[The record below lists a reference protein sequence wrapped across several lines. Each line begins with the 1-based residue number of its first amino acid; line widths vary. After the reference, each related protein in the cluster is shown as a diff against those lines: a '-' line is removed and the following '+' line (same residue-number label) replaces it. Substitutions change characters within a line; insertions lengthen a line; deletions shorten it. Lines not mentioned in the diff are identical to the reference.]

1 MTGMT
6 GTLRVP
12 QAALFVAVLACVA
25 FLNSFAGEFVFDD
38 IHEIAR
44 NPGLEP
50 LVPPWHAMFVGNKL
64 PARPLPYLT
73 FAIDRAIWGVRPFGY
88 HLTNLAVHV
97 IAALALFDLVRL
109 ALLSPRLGG
118 RWCDRAVPLAMVI
131 ATIWAVHPL
140 QTQAVTYVYQRIES
154 LTGMFSLVALAAF
167 AEAAVR
173 GWPRSWLLASA
184 AATAAA
190 MASKENAVILPFLV
204 LSYDWLFV
212 PADPGPDTSRNWA
225 RNLCGRGWYY
235 LLLVATW
242 AILAGALVSQA
253 LRYQEFEELQ
263 HSPREYL
270 YTQSEVI
277 LRYLRLAILP
287 LGQQFDYAGW
297 PVAKS
302 IGEVWPAFL
311 VVAALVVVT
320 AVGTM
325 LRRPWAAIG
334 VLFFLALAPTSS
346 ILPVEAVANE
356 HRMYVALAAVV
367 AAVVL
372 AAAAAFEHFGSRLA
386 ATPAA
391 GGSGSR
397 GQRAAVIVAGG
408 VILALVVTTQLRNQ
422 LYASPNALWMD
433 VLKKDR
439 DNFRAYH
446 MMASALD
453 AEGNPEFAAEMAEEA
468 VRRRSK
474 SKSFSELARHH
485 MSQGNPAMAEY
496 YLRHGYELVHTLYSP
511 HDKAVQIITSD
522 LATVLREQKKT
533 DEVRR
538 LCEEVL
544 ASGADGHAIYPK
556 AEIAASLLLA
566 ECLKNDGDFARA
578 EQLTARA
585 MMLAEKPSEPG
596 DTSLQN
602 AACLRADVLLGL
614 GRAADARGLLEGQIR
629 DLRARSRR
637 TKEEQHFLDLF
648 LRMLRELPNG

>member
-1 MTGMT
+1 MT

-12 QAALFVAVLACVA
+12 QAALFVAVLVGVA
-25 FLNSFAGEFVFDD
+25 FLNSFGGQFVFDD
-38 IHEIAR
+38 VHEIER
-44 NPGLEP
+44 NPWLEP
-50 LVPPWHAMFVGNKL
+50 LLPPWQAMFVGHKL

-73 FAIDRAIWGVRPFGY
+73 FAIDRALGGVRPFGY
-88 HLTNLAVHV
+88 HLTNLMIHV

-109 ALLSPRLGG
+109 ALLSPRVGG
-118 RWCDRAVPLAMVI
+118 RWADRAVPLAMVI

-140 QTQAVTYVYQRIES
+140 QTQAVTYIYQRMES

-173 GWPRSWLLASA
+173 GWPRGWLLGSA

-190 MASKENAVILPFLV
+190 MASKENAVVLPLLILA
-204 LSYDWLFV
+204 YDWLFV
-212 PADPGPDTSRNWA
+212 PAEPGPDTAGHWA
-225 RNLCGRGWYY
+225 RDFRDRGWYY

-242 AILAGALVSQA
+242 GILAGVLLSQRG
-253 LRYQEFEELQ
+253 RYQEFEDLQ

-277 LRYLRLAILP
+277 LHYLRLAILP
-287 LGQQFDYAGW
+287 IGQQFDYAGW
-297 PVAKS
+297 PVAKAF
-302 IGEVWPAFL
+302 GEVWPSFL
-311 VVAALVVVT
+311 AVAALVAIT
-320 AVGTM
+320 LAGTV

-356 HRMYVALAAVV
+356 HRMYVALAAV
-367 AAVVL
+367 
-372 AAAAAFEHFGSRLA
+372 AAAAVLASTMGFDRFGGGVATVA
-386 ATPAA
+386 ATGDANSPGRRVAAMAA
-391 GGSGSR
+391 GL
-397 GQRAAVIVAGG
+397 
-408 VILALVVTTQLRNQ
+408 VILALVVATQLRNQ
-422 LYASPNALWMD
+422 LYTSPTALWMD
-433 VLKKDR
+433 VLEKDR

-446 MMASALD
+446 NMATALD
-453 AEGNPEFAAEMAEEA
+453 AEGDPAFATEMAEEA

-474 SKSFSELARHH
+474 SRVFSELARSHVAR
-485 MSQGNPAMAEY
+485 GNPAMAEY
-496 YLRHGYELVHTLYSP
+496 YLRHGYDLIHKLHPP

-544 ASGADGHAIYPK
+544 ASGADGRVIYPK

-566 ECLKNDGDFARA
+566 ECVRNDGDFARA

-585 MMLAEKPSEPG
+585 MTLAEKPSEPG
-596 DTSLQN
+596 DPSLLN
-602 AACLRADVLLGL
+602 AACLRADVLLGM
-614 GRAADARGLLEGQIR
+614 GRASDARGLLEDQIR
-629 DLRARSRR
+629 SLRARSRR

-648 LRMLRELPNG
+648 LRMLRDLPNE

>member
-1 MTGMT
+1 
-6 GTLRVP
+6 
-12 QAALFVAVLACVA
+12 VA
-25 FLNSFAGEFVFDD
+25 FLNSFGGQFVFDD
-38 IHEIAR
+38 IHEIAG
-44 NPGLEP
+44 NPWLEP
-50 LVPPWHAMFVGNKL
+50 LLPPWHAMFVGHKL

-88 HLTNLAVHV
+88 HLTNLVIHA
-97 IAALALFDLVRL
+97 IAAVALFDLVRL

-118 RWCDRAVPLAMVI
+118 RWAGRAVPLAMVI

-140 QTQAVTYVYQRIES
+140 QTQAVTYMYQRIES
-154 LTGMFSLVALAAF
+154 LTGMFALVALAAF

-173 GWPRSWLLASA
+173 GWPRSWLLGSA
-184 AATAAA
+184 VATAAA
-190 MASKENAVILPFLV
+190 MASKENAVVLPLLILA
-204 LSYDWLFV
+204 YDWLFV
-212 PADPGPDTSRNWA
+212 PADPGPDTATQWA
-225 RNLCGRGWYY
+225 RDLRGRGWYY

-242 AILAGALVSQA
+242 GILAGVLLAQA
-253 LRYQEFEELQ
+253 GRYQEFEELQ

-277 LRYLRLAILP
+277 LHYLRLAILP
-287 LGQQFDYAGW
+287 IGQQLDYAGW

-302 IGEVWPAFL
+302 FGDVWPSFL
-311 VVAALVVVT
+311 AVAALVAIT
-320 AVGTM
+320 LAGTV

-356 HRMYVALAAVV
+356 HRMYVALAAV
-367 AAVVL
+367 
-372 AAAAAFEHFGSRLA
+372 AAAAVLVGIAGFDRFGRNSAPAAVA
-386 ATPAA
+386 ATDA
-391 GGSGSR
+391 SGH
-397 GQRAAVIVAGG
+397 RAAALTAGL
-408 VILALVVTTQLRNQ
+408 VILALVVATQLRNQ
-422 LYASPNALWMD
+422 VYTSSTSLWMD

-453 AEGNPEFAAEMAEEA
+453 AEGDPEFATEMAEEA

-474 SKSFSELARHH
+474 SKIFSELARHH
-485 MSQGNPAMAEY
+485 MATGNPAMAEY
-496 YLRHGYELVHTLYSP
+496 YLRHGYDLIHKLYPP

-566 ECLKNDGDFARA
+566 ECVKNDGDFARA

-585 MMLAEKPSEPG
+585 MTLAEKPSEPG
-596 DTSLQN
+596 DASLLN

-629 DLRARSRR
+629 SLRARSRR

-648 LRMLRELPNG
+648 LRMLRDFPSG